1 MAERLVSVLKLSVRD
16 VATLRVDNSGQR
28 GSLRVVCDGCDVL
41 GGSKMKLRYKVKVAV
56 NSLMIAFGLYVLQAD
71 AVGDNRYYAT
81 VLIAW
86 SLFNISRD

>member
-1 MAERLVSVLKLSVRD
+1 
-16 VATLRVDNSGQR
+16 
-28 GSLRVVCDGCDVL
+28 
-41 GGSKMKLRYKVKVAV
+41 MKLRYKVKVAV

-71 AVGDNRYYAT
+71 AVGDSRYYAT

>member
-1 MAERLVSVLKLSVRD
+1 
-16 VATLRVDNSGQR
+16 
-28 GSLRVVCDGCDVL
+28 
-41 GGSKMKLRYKVKVAV
+41 MKLRYKVKVAV

>member
-1 MAERLVSVLKLSVRD
+1 MAERLVSVLKLSVCD

-56 NSLMIAFGLYVLQAD
+56 NSLIAFGLYVLQAD

-81 VLIAW
+81 VFIAW